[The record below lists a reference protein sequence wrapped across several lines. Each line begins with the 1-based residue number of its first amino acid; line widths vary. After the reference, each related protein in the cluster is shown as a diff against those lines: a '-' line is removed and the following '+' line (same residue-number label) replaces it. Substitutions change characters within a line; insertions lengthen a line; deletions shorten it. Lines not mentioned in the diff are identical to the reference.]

1 MNDIALNHRVAPLA
15 GLEEFFDLAS
25 ALGVTKVEI
34 RNDLPGRP
42 IADGMSPVEVRRQAE
57 ARGLTI
63 LSINALYPFNIWTDR
78 MAAQARALIGIAAE
92 CGAQAIVM
100 CPLNEASAATDAE
113 RAAGLRQSLEQLAP
127 MLRAAGVIGLVEP
140 LGFPEC
146 SLRFKREA
154 VEAIDAVGGDDVF
167 QLVHDTFHHHVAGET
182 DMFPRPD
189 RARAHLRRHRSGRGR
204 GAACGTRIAC
214 WSTPTT
220 GSTISARSA
229 TSWRAAMP
237 ARSPSSPSPTACP
250 TRPTSAAPCPTASPS
265 SGRRS
270 ARRR

>member
-42 IADGMSPVEVRRQAE
+42 IADGVSPVEVRRQAE
-57 ARGLTI
+57 ARGLTL

-127 MLRAAGVIGLVEP
+127 MLRASGVIGLVEP

-154 VEAIDAVGGDDVF
+154 VEAIADVGGNDVF
-167 QLVHDTFHHHVAGET
+167 RLVHDTFHHAVAGET
-182 DMFPRPD
+182 DMFPNQTGLVHISGVTDPD
-189 RARAHLRRHRSGRGR
+189 VDVALLRDPHRVLVDADDRIGNLAQIRDIVAGGYAGPLSFEPFADSVTHAPDIRRALSDS
-204 GAACGTRIAC
+204 IAVV
-214 WSTPTT
+214 
-220 GSTISARSA
+220 RSA
-229 TSWRAAMP
+229 L
-237 ARSPSSPSPTACP
+237 SPT
-250 TRPTSAAPCPTASPS
+250 R
-265 SGRRS
+265 
-270 ARRR
+270 